1 MKEDRFL
8 YPRFFLEYIPYKEF
22 NDFNMSLGTNFIHKK
37 VSTII
42 AVIRKSYCVS
52 TFVSTGM

>member
-1 MKEDRFL
+1 MEEDKFL
-8 YPRFFLEYIPYKEF
+8 YPRFLLEYIPYKEF
-22 NDFNMSLGTNFIHKK
+22 NNFNMSLGTNFIHKI

-52 TFVSTGM
+52 TFVSVGM

>member
-8 YPRFFLEYIPYKEF
+8 YPRFLLEYIPYNELS
-22 NDFNMSLGTNFIHKK
+22 NLNMSLGTNFIHKI
-37 VSTII
+37 VSTVI

-52 TFVSTGM
+52 TFVSTGI